1 MLRLGSVFRMT
12 HFLTRILEQRDH
24 KDLKEEFQLI
34 ARRSDSSRPPSV
46 NIWITYLLPLRTL

>member
-1 MLRLGSVFRMT
+1 MT